1 MFIDSIK
8 CFYDYVLTT
17 ITKVEVS
24 ASEHEVSNSV
34 ETFWKNVAYM
44 RILDTVITNLK
55 YRFSD
60 ESLSMANLIDL
71 FCNLDYTNSLYFI
84 NHYKDIVDISI
95 DSLMS
100 EMVVAY
106 NCLKIKKYDFDFNDL
121 KM

>member
-1 MFIDSIK
+1 VYNVILQCFYIYLVS
-8 CFYDYVLTT
+8 FYDYVLTT

-84 NHYKDIVDISI
+84 NHYKVS
-95 DSLMS
+95 
-100 EMVVAY
+100 
-106 NCLKIKKYDFDFNDL
+106 N
-121 KM
+121 